1 MGMPKMSDEDKLWGS
16 KATGAIAKSVTIQMG
31 TVNALL
37 AKMRPEDRA
46 YIKTVKAPGNHLLS
60 RLSRAEQVLP
70 RAVDR
75 SILVLG
81 RQLDY
86 CDLVHILMD
95 GNGPTGARLPD
106 RKLATRWRKCL
117 RQHLEPDPD
126 GTRWKYPEMRS
137 IGGRAYD
144 YLGWYDK
151 EFWYLLDPAY
161 ELRRPDAFGD
171 VYELVD
177 NWLGLSLPKP
187 VVEALAR
194 FQKKAA
200 ELAIH
205 GISADQ
211 LTDVVRAEVA
221 RQRAA
226 GPPKV
231 SGTLIG
237 IGRGTGYGEPDGDVL
252 DIGSI
257 DSAQRRARGRKSSNH
272 R

>member
-1 MGMPKMSDEDKLWGS
+1 MGMPKMSDEDKMSGA
-16 KATGAIAKSVTIQMG
+16 KDTGALAQSVTNQMEI
-31 TVNALL
+31 VNALL

-46 YIKTVKAPGNHLLS
+46 YNNTVKTPGKLLLC
-60 RLSRAEQVLP
+60 RLSRAEQALLH
-70 RAVDR
+70 AVDP
-75 SILVLG
+75 SILGLG

-95 GNGPTGARLPD
+95 QNGPTAKKIRD
-106 RKLATRWRKCL
+106 EKLVTRWRNCL
-117 RQHLEPDPD
+117 RQHVDPNPAR
-126 GTRWKYPEMRS
+126 TRWAYPKMRL
-137 IGGRAYD
+137 IGERAQT

-151 EFWYLLDPAY
+151 EFWYLVDRAY
-161 ELRRPDAFGD
+161 ADRRPAS
-171 VYELVD
+171 VYEIVD

-187 VVEALAR
+187 VAEAVVR

-200 ELAIH
+200 ELALD

-226 GPPKV
+226 VPPTV
-231 SGTLIG
+231 TGTVAG
-237 IGRGTGYGEPDGDVL
+237 IGRVWLGHEEIDRDVL
-252 DIGSI
+252 EIGSI
-257 DSAQRRARGRKSSNH
+257 SSARRRSRGRKSSNH